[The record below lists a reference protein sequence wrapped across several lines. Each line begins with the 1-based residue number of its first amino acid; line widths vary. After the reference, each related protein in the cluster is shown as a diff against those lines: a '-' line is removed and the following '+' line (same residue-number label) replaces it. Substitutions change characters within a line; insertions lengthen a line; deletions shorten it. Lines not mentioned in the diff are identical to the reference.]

1 MKRERS
7 EDEDEDAR
15 APGSPPRGLEREKKI
30 QKFSFWESPSCTT
43 TTTRHGKRSLSQKLI
58 TFYYDF
64 RTIQTTIQTTEEEEE
79 EEEEN
84 DRRRLLARD
93 DLYAS

>member
-1 MKRERS
+1 MKRERN
-7 EDEDEDAR
+7 DDDDAR

-30 QKFSFWESPSCTT
+30 QKFCSFLESSSCTT
-43 TTTRHGKRSLSQKLI
+43 PTTRHNDGKRSLSQKLI

-64 RTIQTTIQTTEEEEE
+64 RTIQTTIQTTTTTE

-84 DRRRLLARD
+84 DRD

>member
-7 EDEDEDAR
+7 EDDDVNDDAR

-30 QKFSFWESPSCTT
+30 QKFSFLESPSCTT
-43 TTTRHGKRSLSQKLI
+43 HTTRRGKRSLSQKLI

-64 RTIQTTIQTTEEEEE
+64 RTIQTTTTV
-79 EEEEN
+79 EEEN
-84 DRRRLLARD
+84 DRRLARD
-93 DLYAS
+93 YYSSR